1 MSQDSYGW
9 KDTSTDELQKD
20 EWAPPPP
27 PEEKPKERNLW
38 MFVVV
43 AALVGALAGGLVA
56 FPIASRVNDNAAPFD
71 ADTAVEVPRRNIPE
85 GSIAAI
91 AESIKP
97 SVVAIYTQGLR
108 VDTILGALPS
118 EGAGTGIILDSNGHI
133 LTNAH
138 VIQNAREI
146 EVSIPDRPES
156 LKATVVGSDPEN
168 DLAVVKVEATDLK
181 PAPFGDSDSLNVGDR
196 VIAVGN
202 ALALPG
208 GPTVTDGIVSALDRS
223 IQEQNISLQ
232 NLIQTDAAI
241 NPGNS
246 GGPLL
251 DSAGRVVGVNTA
263 VLGNA
268 QNIGLAIAISP
279 SKCIVNQIVTQ
290 GKEACPFLGVAM
302 QNASQIAVA
311 QDLPVKE
318 GAYVGEIVPN
328 SAAASAGIRV
338 GDVIVEIDGR
348 KIVGLGDVQR
358 AIRSKKPGD
367 ELKVV
372 VARGNERISL
382 TATLGKREST

>member
-1 MSQDSYGW
+1 MNEDGYSW
-9 KDTSTDELQKD
+9 KETSTEELEKN
-20 EWAPPPP
+20 EWTPPTPP
-27 PEEKPKERNLW
+27 DVKPKERSFW
-38 MFVVV
+38 MFLIV

-56 FPIASRVNDNAAPFD
+56 FPIASRVNNSAPFA
-71 ADTAVEVPRRNIPE
+71 ADTAPDTSQRAPAD

-118 EGAGTGIILDSNGHI
+118 EGAGTGIILDANGHI

-146 EVSIPDRPES
+146 EVSIPDRPEN
-156 LKATVVGSDPEN
+156 LRATVVGSDPEN
-168 DLAVVKVEATDLK
+168 DLAVLKVDATDLK
-181 PAPFGDSDSLNVGDR
+181 PAPFGDSDALNVGDR

-223 IQEQNISLQ
+223 ILEANVSLQ

-290 GKEACPFLGVAM
+290 GREACPFLGVAM

-311 QDLPVKE
+311 QRLPVKE
-318 GAYVGEIVPN
+318 GAYVSEIVPN
-328 SAAASAGIRV
+328 SGAASAGIRV

-348 KIVGLGDVQR
+348 KIAGLGDVQK

-367 ELKVV
+367 EIRVA

-382 TATLGKREST
+382 SATLGKREST